1 MWLLAVL
8 FVLASDVMF
17 LVQVFSL
24 LGVPGTELWIEGTRE
39 GDALRGCPLQCYS
52 PRKES
57 IQTEDHSLCT
67 NYFIKLGKAK
77 VNLSLSII

>member
-1 MWLLAVL
+1 MQLLAVL

-52 PRKES
+52 PFVKKAYKRKTTVFVLT
-57 IQTEDHSLCT
+57 IPQ
-67 NYFIKLGKAK
+67 N
-77 VNLSLSII
+77 